1 MIYLD
6 SAATSLLKPKSVSRA
21 VARAIDTMASPG
33 RGAHRAA
40 MLAADTVFDCRSAVA
55 ELFDVPEPEQVV
67 FTLNATH
74 ALNIAIRSLA
84 SRGSRVTVSG
94 YEHNSV
100 MRVLYD
106 LDCDVS
112 IAESPLFDEDAAV
125 TAFRRLIPQSDL
137 VICNHVSNVF
147 GFILPIKRIS
157 EICAEYGV
165 PLIKDA

>member
-67 FTLNATH
+67 LQDIVKIHQIHTKAMEET
-74 ALNIAIRSLA
+74 
-84 SRGSRVTVSG
+84 
-94 YEHNSV
+94 
-100 MRVLYD
+100 
-106 LDCDVS
+106 
-112 IAESPLFDEDAAV
+112 
-125 TAFRRLIPQSDL
+125 
-137 VICNHVSNVF
+137 
-147 GFILPIKRIS
+147 
-157 EICAEYGV
+157 
-165 PLIKDA
+165 